1 MGLTINPAGG
11 LAGAPDAAHD
21 ASAGRSGSLGGFHD
35 LSLQCLRVLR
45 CTAHAMANSPGG
57 LRFKAGTRPWLE
69 GLPMPVAARQP
80 ASRAFCPVPCASR
93 HHPTTTRSQR

>member
-11 LAGAPDAAHD
+11 CAGAPTASFE
-21 ASAGRSGSLGGFHD
+21 ASAARSGSLSGFHD

-57 LRFKAGTRPWLE
+57 LRFKVGTRPWLE
-69 GLPMPVAARQP
+69 GLPMPIAARQP
-80 ASRAFCPVPCASR
+80 APRAF
-93 HHPTTTRSQR
+93 